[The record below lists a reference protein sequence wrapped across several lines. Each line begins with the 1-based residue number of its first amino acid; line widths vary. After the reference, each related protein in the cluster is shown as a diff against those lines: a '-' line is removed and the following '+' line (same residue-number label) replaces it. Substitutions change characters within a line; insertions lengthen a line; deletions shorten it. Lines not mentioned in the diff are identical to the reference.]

1 MRSKK
6 TFLPIWPYLF
16 GKGTKKAKEWLA
28 LCALELEVNDIP
40 DIKEIDR
47 QEFMQCFLQHENIFK
62 YIPLDKYINLCKIF
76 NIPNSNKCIYIVN
89 IKNIVN
95 NKDLQN
101 LYNVIRDISFYEN
114 RITCLDTIKDNI
126 KSILDKYGIKYKP
139 IKFSFEKLSDYEI
152 KYIIKYIPDKSNSL
166 LSIRY
171 EPHFLRK
178 ENNSYHLDSAGE
190 KACIDYIIAYS
201 THIGDDATEIDKPIV
216 PLKNLLT
223 ADNKRVQIPVLR
235 LMEQT
240 GENQGLWD
248 AWIDKDTRPDPNYY
262 LLADLDQECV
272 AANPWNAIQTDSS
285 VTIDFGTSSTVAAVR
300 ESDGRVRLLRIGDAL
315 SAPDATEDNST
326 LYENPTTLEFS
337 HFKDFLLPWRNEPW
351 RPGIE
356 WKQVKFSHQAKNE
369 LKNEPQ
375 RGVKNIKT
383 WARAQPGARP
393 LRLRDEDETDIEFT
407 PLPVEAEEQ
416 DPGDV
421 EHRPVDLI
429 EIYAY
434 FLGLMLNNQIGFGG
448 HSRIYCDYTMTFPV
462 KFPQETRKRI
472 LQGFRRGL
480 LRSMPPSL
488 AYSARWQREHPF
500 RLNELGSEPTALAAA
515 MLPALGIQPTDEG
528 TAFGVFDFGGGTTD
542 FAFGLYR
549 TPTDEEADSKG
560 WEQVV
565 DILDV
570 AGDESLGGEKLLDLL
585 AFEVIRENK
594 RVCLEEGIVLLC
606 PAGQTPFDGSEML
619 FSETWEARANTEVL
633 REALRSLW
641 EKGSFEEETG
651 QISLSLSKCSNKT
664 EKAQAASGDSNKA
677 NIGVLGEPLR
687 SFFEKGLFG
696 EETGQSFLSLSKC
709 SNKTEMA
716 QAASGDSNKAI
727 EKVQVAL
734 SIDEEALCQCL
745 YAKIRDGVK
754 AFFNAF
760 RQAFANSGLAIRT
773 LHILLAG
780 NSCRSPLVATTFQE
794 CIDEITPTQK
804 NSILVHRELIPGQPE
819 DKAPKS
825 TTPQLGLAGTLRPT
839 LKTGVAMGLLC
850 ILPGEHTGVVART
863 SQAQNG
869 EAPFLF
875 SVGTFKKDILVP
887 CLRRNATYGKWLE
900 LGKVY
905 ENGVTV
911 IGFSSSPLAM
921 EDKIARGN
929 CPEQRIKWGP
939 QNAGRSIRVR
949 PVNPREIELA
959 LWNEEQDTPDT
970 STQRTITLTKQ
981 G

>member
-1 MRSKK
+1 
-6 TFLPIWPYLF
+6 
-16 GKGTKKAKEWLA
+16 
-28 LCALELEVNDIP
+28 
-40 DIKEIDR
+40 
-47 QEFMQCFLQHENIFK
+47 MQCFLQHENIFK

-633 REALRSLW
+633 REALRPLW

-651 QISLSLSKCSNKT
+651 QIS
-664 EKAQAASGDSNKA
+664 
-677 NIGVLGEPLR
+677 
-687 SFFEKGLFG
+687 
-696 EETGQSFLSLSKC
+696 LSLSKC

>member
-633 REALRSLW
+633 REALRPLW

-664 EKAQAASGDSNKA
+664 EK
-677 NIGVLGEPLR
+677 
-687 SFFEKGLFG
+687 
-696 EETGQSFLSLSKC
+696 
-709 SNKTEMA
+709 A

>member
-89 IKNIVN
+89 IKNIVD

-633 REALRSLW
+633 REALRPLW

-651 QISLSLSKCSNKT
+651 QIS
-664 EKAQAASGDSNKA
+664 
-677 NIGVLGEPLR
+677 
-687 SFFEKGLFG
+687 
-696 EETGQSFLSLSKC
+696 LSLSKC

-825 TTPQLGLAGTLRPT
+825 TIPQLGLAGTLRPT

>member
-114 RITCLDTIKDNI
+114 RITCFDTIKDNI

-448 HSRIYCDYTMTFPV
+448 AQPH
-462 KFPQETRKRI
+462 
-472 LQGFRRGL
+472 L
-480 LRSMPPSL
+480 L
-488 AYSARWQREHPF
+488 
-500 RLNELGSEPTALAAA
+500 
-515 MLPALGIQPTDEG
+515 
-528 TAFGVFDFGGGTTD
+528 
-542 FAFGLYR
+542 
-549 TPTDEEADSKG
+549 
-560 WEQVV
+560 
-565 DILDV
+565 
-570 AGDESLGGEKLLDLL
+570 
-585 AFEVIRENK
+585 
-594 RVCLEEGIVLLC
+594 
-606 PAGQTPFDGSEML
+606 
-619 FSETWEARANTEVL
+619 
-633 REALRSLW
+633 
-641 EKGSFEEETG
+641 
-651 QISLSLSKCSNKT
+651 
-664 EKAQAASGDSNKA
+664 
-677 NIGVLGEPLR
+677 
-687 SFFEKGLFG
+687 
-696 EETGQSFLSLSKC
+696 
-709 SNKTEMA
+709 
-716 QAASGDSNKAI
+716 
-727 EKVQVAL
+727 
-734 SIDEEALCQCL
+734 
-745 YAKIRDGVK
+745 
-754 AFFNAF
+754 
-760 RQAFANSGLAIRT
+760 
-773 LHILLAG
+773 
-780 NSCRSPLVATTFQE
+780 
-794 CIDEITPTQK
+794 
-804 NSILVHRELIPGQPE
+804 
-819 DKAPKS
+819 
-825 TTPQLGLAGTLRPT
+825 
-839 LKTGVAMGLLC
+839 
-850 ILPGEHTGVVART
+850 
-863 SQAQNG
+863 
-869 EAPFLF
+869 
-875 SVGTFKKDILVP
+875 
-887 CLRRNATYGKWLE
+887 
-900 LGKVY
+900 
-905 ENGVTV
+905 
-911 IGFSSSPLAM
+911 
-921 EDKIARGN
+921 
-929 CPEQRIKWGP
+929 
-939 QNAGRSIRVR
+939 
-949 PVNPREIELA
+949 
-959 LWNEEQDTPDT
+959 
-970 STQRTITLTKQ
+970 
-981 G
+981 

>member
-393 LRLRDEDETDIEFT
+393 LRLRTKTKQISN
-407 PLPVEAEEQ
+407 LRRCLS
-416 DPGDV
+416 
-421 EHRPVDLI
+421 RPRNRTL
-429 EIYAY
+429 ATWNT
-434 FLGLMLNNQIGFGG
+434 GLWI
-448 HSRIYCDYTMTFPV
+448 S
-462 KFPQETRKRI
+462 
-472 LQGFRRGL
+472 
-480 LRSMPPSL
+480 LRSMP
-488 AYSARWQREHPF
+488 
-500 RLNELGSEPTALAAA
+500 
-515 MLPALGIQPTDEG
+515 
-528 TAFGVFDFGGGTTD
+528 
-542 FAFGLYR
+542 
-549 TPTDEEADSKG
+549 
-560 WEQVV
+560 
-565 DILDV
+565 
-570 AGDESLGGEKLLDLL
+570 
-585 AFEVIRENK
+585 
-594 RVCLEEGIVLLC
+594 
-606 PAGQTPFDGSEML
+606 
-619 FSETWEARANTEVL
+619 
-633 REALRSLW
+633 
-641 EKGSFEEETG
+641 
-651 QISLSLSKCSNKT
+651 
-664 EKAQAASGDSNKA
+664 
-677 NIGVLGEPLR
+677 
-687 SFFEKGLFG
+687 
-696 EETGQSFLSLSKC
+696 
-709 SNKTEMA
+709 
-716 QAASGDSNKAI
+716 
-727 EKVQVAL
+727 
-734 SIDEEALCQCL
+734 
-745 YAKIRDGVK
+745 
-754 AFFNAF
+754 
-760 RQAFANSGLAIRT
+760 
-773 LHILLAG
+773 
-780 NSCRSPLVATTFQE
+780 TF
-794 CIDEITPTQK
+794 
-804 NSILVHRELIPGQPE
+804 
-819 DKAPKS
+819 
-825 TTPQLGLAGTLRPT
+825 
-839 LKTGVAMGLLC
+839 
-850 ILPGEHTGVVART
+850 
-863 SQAQNG
+863 
-869 EAPFLF
+869 
-875 SVGTFKKDILVP
+875 
-887 CLRRNATYGKWLE
+887 
-900 LGKVY
+900 
-905 ENGVTV
+905 
-911 IGFSSSPLAM
+911 
-921 EDKIARGN
+921 
-929 CPEQRIKWGP
+929 WG
-939 QNAGRSIRVR
+939 
-949 PVNPREIELA
+949 
-959 LWNEEQDTPDT
+959 
-970 STQRTITLTKQ
+970 
-981 G
+981 

>member
-633 REALRSLW
+633 REALRPLW

-651 QISLSLSKCSNKT
+651 QIS
-664 EKAQAASGDSNKA
+664 
-677 NIGVLGEPLR
+677 
-687 SFFEKGLFG
+687 
-696 EETGQSFLSLSKC
+696 LSLSKC